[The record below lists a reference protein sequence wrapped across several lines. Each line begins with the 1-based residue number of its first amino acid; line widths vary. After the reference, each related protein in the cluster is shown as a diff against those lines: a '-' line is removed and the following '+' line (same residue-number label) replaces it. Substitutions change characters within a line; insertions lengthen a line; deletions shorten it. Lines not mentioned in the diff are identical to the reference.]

1 MFGLKKYCILG
12 LKNGAGDFLYFEDK
26 KTDALA
32 LVAAALSVK
41 YYYNTAFAVGVLDEK
56 NGLYKIFKTFN
67 DRSEKIK
74 FEYKIDCLGENTY
87 KIYLD

>member
-12 LKNGAGDFLYFEDK
+12 IKNDVSDFLYFEDK

-41 YYYNTAFAVGVLDEK
+41 YYYNTAFAVGVLEEK
-56 NGLYKIFKTFN
+56 DGLYKIFKTFN
-67 DRSEKIK
+67 DGREKIK
-74 FEYKIDCLGENTY
+74 FEYKIECLAENSY

>member
-12 LKNGAGDFLYFEDK
+12 LKNGASDFLYFEDK

-32 LVAAALSVK
+32 TVADALTLK
-41 YYYNTAFAVGVLDEK
+41 YFCNTAFAVGVLDEK
-56 NGLYKIFKTFN
+56 SGLYKIFKTFN
-67 DRSEKIK
+67 NGREKIK
-74 FEYKIDCLGENTY
+74 MEYKIDCLAENTY